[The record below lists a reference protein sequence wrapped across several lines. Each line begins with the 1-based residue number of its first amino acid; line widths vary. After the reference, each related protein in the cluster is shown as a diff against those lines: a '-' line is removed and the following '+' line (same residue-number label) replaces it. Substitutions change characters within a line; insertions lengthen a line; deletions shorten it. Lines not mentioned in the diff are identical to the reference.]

1 MKRLSMVAGVL
12 ALGLSAQA
20 QTGSQYQGVSRP
32 PADDVIEATPE
43 AAPAPATEPAAK
55 PSPAVPYT
63 APAQP
68 AQPTTHAVDN
78 PDYGIVTSVS
88 PSPAAP
94 GASAAPHAALV
105 SRPEDPDYG
114 IVGLVASP
122 SNQLAE
128 GTNVHVRMVDELST
142 TTTQSGAPF
151 RAQVAANVYKDGRV
165 VIPVGAELRG
175 KVVGVS
181 QGHHFGRS
189 ATLRLRP
196 DLVVLP
202 DGSAYHLYAQLVRTD
217 ARGTKADNEGGVQPS
232 SQLVKNVAEYG
243 AGSGGGAVAG
253 AVIAGPPG
261 ALGGA
266 LIGAG
271 VVTTHLLLQHP
282 RQARLERGSEVT
294 FSLSEPMDLVPPRN

>member
-1 MKRLSMVAGVL
+1 MKNLSVVACVL
-12 ALGLSAQA
+12 AVGLSAHA
-20 QTGSQYQGVSRP
+20 QSAYQGVSRP

-43 AAPAPATEPAAK
+43 AVPVPTPAPATEPVAK
-55 PSPAVPYT
+55 PSPAVPYAAAT
-63 APAQP
+63 APP
-68 AQPTTHAVDN
+68 VEN
-78 PDYGIVTSVS
+78 PDYGIVSSVS
-88 PSPAAP
+88 ST
-94 GASAAPHAALV
+94 GATSTGSGTPHAALV
-105 SRPEDPDYG
+105 TRTEDPDYG

-151 RAQVAANVYKDGRV
+151 RAQVSANVYKDGRV
-165 VIPVGAELRG
+165 VIPVGSELRG
-175 KVVGVS
+175 RVVGVS

-202 DGSAYHLYAQLVRTD
+202 DGSAYHLFAQVVSSE
-217 ARGTKADNEGGVQPS
+217 ARGTKTDNEGGVEPS

-266 LIGAG
+266 VIGAG
-271 VVTTHLLLQHP
+271 IVTTHLLLQHP
-282 RQARLERGSEVT
+282 RQARLEQGSEVT
-294 FSLSEPMDLVPPRN
+294 FSLSEPMDLVPTRN